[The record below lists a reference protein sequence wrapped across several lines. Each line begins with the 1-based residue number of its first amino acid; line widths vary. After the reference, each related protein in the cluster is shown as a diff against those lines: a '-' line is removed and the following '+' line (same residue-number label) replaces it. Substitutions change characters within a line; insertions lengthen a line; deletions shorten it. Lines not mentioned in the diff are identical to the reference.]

1 MTRTLTI
8 RQPTRREIRE
18 LELMLE
24 GKLSS
29 QAHRRVET
37 ILYHSLGFQGQQI
50 AEALHVH
57 PNTVYTDLQA
67 FEREGLGCVCPLPVG
82 GTPRRI
88 LDEQLNVIWRWAECL
103 PRDLGLPDP
112 RWTLM
117 NFREFL
123 IKRQHVLKRISL
135 EHLRRVLKKKIFA
148 FGASNANSSA
158 SIRNALPF

>member
-24 GKLSS
+24 GELSS

-37 ILYHSLGFQGQQI
+37 ILDHSLGFNGQQI

-57 PNTVYTDLQA
+57 SNTVYADLQA
-67 FEREGLGCVCPLPVG
+67 FEREGLGCVRPLPVG

-88 LDEQLNVIWRWAECL
+88 SDQQRNAIWRWAECL

-123 IKRQHVLKRISL
+123 VKRQRVLKRISL

-148 FGASNANSSA
+148 FGASRANLPA
-158 SIRNALPF
+158 LIRNAPPF